1 MSLAAGLPH
10 AAVGILTR
18 QHISWDPVH
27 TGQHHFTRTSRTPL
41 LQQTQFSYCM
51 GVVRKAKNCYMLSAG
66 VQSFKVKPVEATV
79 Q

>member
-1 MSLAAGLPH
+1 MSLGAGLPH

-27 TGQHHFTRTSRTPL
+27 TGQHHFTRTSHTLL

-51 GVVRKAKNCYMLSAG
+51 GVVKNLREAAICL
-66 VQSFKVKPVEATV
+66 VQAFKVLKIN